1 LLHVPITPP
10 FIKGLGGFLTSIAHT
25 IENRSSYLSPQAF
38 KRRKIIQRGNNN
50 MKAIVTVIGKDKV
63 GIIAQVSAVLAEN
76 MVNILDISQ
85 TILQDYF
92 TMIMLV
98 DLSSMKISFSEL
110 HGKLEE
116 KGKTIGLQIKIQ
128 REEVFKAMHQI

>member
-1 LLHVPITPP
+1 
-10 FIKGLGGFLTSIAHT
+10 
-25 IENRSSYLSPQAF
+25 
-38 KRRKIIQRGNNN
+38 
-50 MKAIVTVIGKDKV
+50 MKAIVTVIGKDKI

-98 DLSSMKISFSEL
+98 DLEKMKISFSEL
-110 HGKLEE
+110 SKKLDE

-128 REEVFKAMHQI
+128 REEVFKAMHQV